1 MNHPIRQFLCVFLLT
16 VLLITGCASVDPASE
31 ASSEKKEQALEL
43 TAAEVLA
50 QAIEASEK
58 QTGVSF
64 SMTTDQNMII
74 EADGTKETV
83 NTTTSMEMETTQ
95 KPFAFYM
102 KGSIEMDGESLPTET
117 YFADSTYYV
126 KEEETDEWYKLE
138 IPDLD
143 EETMEELLNEAST
156 EDPQQLLKQL
166 ESFADSLA
174 LTYKDGTYIITLEL
188 DEEQS
193 QKYQEVFVKDQLDG
207 FLDLMEE
214 DLDPSEQEEMQ
225 NEMDQ
230 FFDNVQ
236 IEGLKQT
243 IHIDEKTFEYTKVD
257 QELRMVIAMDSEKM
271 TMDQKLNIDIKGK
284 VDTITV
290 PDEVKNNAVDM
301 SEMLDMSDLDDLEDI
316 DF

>member
-1 MNHPIRQFLCVFLLT
+1 LNHPTRQFLCVFLFT

-31 ASSEKKEQALEL
+31 ASSEKEKQALEL

-50 QAIEASEK
+50 QAIEASEN
-58 QTGVSF
+58 QAGVSF

-74 EADGTKETV
+74 EADGTKETI
-83 NTTTSMEMETTQ
+83 NTTTSMDIETTQ

-102 KGSIEMDGESLPTET
+102 KGSIEMDGESLPSET

-143 EETMEELLNEAST
+143 EETMEELINEASS

-188 DEEQS
+188 DEEQA

-214 DLDPSEQEEMQ
+214 DLDSSEQEEMQ